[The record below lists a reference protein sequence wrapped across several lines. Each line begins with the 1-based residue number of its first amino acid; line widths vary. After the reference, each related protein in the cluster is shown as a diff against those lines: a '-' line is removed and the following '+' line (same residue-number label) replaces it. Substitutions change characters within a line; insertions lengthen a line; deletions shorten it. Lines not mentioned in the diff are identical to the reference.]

1 MKLYIDK
8 ITSLETGN
16 IESLPTWLSL
26 NGTLLKGIIPPDA
39 FGHAYHLTLRAS
51 SARGGSSEPITIA
64 LDIQINPNKKP
75 QFNSRFSLPV
85 AIPGQPYLYDFKE
98 HNTVFPE
105 DFPYEVELAV
115 DYPNPGWVEI
125 KNNQLVIDE
134 VQELYEL
141 SVPLYLTIKN
151 VPGGASD
158 VIKVPF
164 QLLTSKDIVLIG
176 AEE

>member
-1 MKLYIDK
+1 M
-8 ITSLETGN
+8 
-16 IESLPTWLSL
+16 
-26 NGTLLKGIIPPDA
+26 
-39 FGHAYHLTLRAS
+39 
-51 SARGGSSEPITIA
+51 
-64 LDIQINPNKKP
+64 
-75 QFNSRFSLPV
+75 
-85 AIPGQPYLYDFKE
+85 
-98 HNTVFPE
+98 
-105 DFPYEVELAV
+105 ELAV